1 MASKAMGLNAEGIHF
16 ERQCE
21 KQAFYLVKEPFFFFK
36 KKGLQILIKRKK
48 KSPNWLNLKFPAVS
62 LLLQGLFLNLLP
74 LK

>member
-1 MASKAMGLNAEGIHF
+1 MASEAMGLNAEGIHF

-21 KQAFYLVKEPFFFFK
+21 KQTFYLVKEPFLK
-36 KKGLQILIKRKK
+36 SLQILIKRKK

>member
-21 KQAFYLVKEPFFFFK
+21 KQTFYLVKEPFFFK
-36 KKGLQILIKRKK
+36 KSLQILIKRKK